1 MLAVDLPLKYC
12 SNYLALERKR
22 VLEELGEEGKVD
34 PKIEAAYQQ
43 AIDYLES
50 CKNQGGQKVKALT
63 EALGTEIRSA

>member
-12 SNYLALERKR
+12 SKYLALERKR

-43 AIDYLES
+43 AIDYL
-50 CKNQGGQKVKALT
+50 
-63 EALGTEIRSA
+63 